1 MRYNAD
7 LAIYDRIQARGYL
20 RWNRDGRSE
29 RITYVIKRIT
39 TVHIFVMNTIKLI
52 HVGLGRW
59 GFDWAQ
65 HIYPHSNDVEP
76 VAYVDKE
83 PEALGRAQPK
93 LGASPS
99 KFFPALSDAIAAT
112 DAEAVVVAL
121 PLPLHAAVVREAL
134 LAGKH
139 VLIEK
144 PFTQTLEEA
153 HSLVDIAAKSSR
165 VLMVSQNYRFFAAPQ
180 AAYQFVRDAWFGQLH
195 TVQVDFRLNA
205 VAEGYG
211 DRHQT
216 LPNPLLADM
225 AVHHFDLMRM
235 VLGEDPVE
243 LSCRAWIPRGSPYQM
258 PPCAVIV
265 LTFPSGVVVNYRGS
279 WVDQAPKTPWA
290 GRWQMD
296 FDQGSLFWTA
306 RGDRP
311 LVNAQDRMSIR
322 RLNSEPEDL
331 GLEPVLK
338 YDRLG
343 VLHAFGV
350 AIRSG
355 TPPLFFP
362 SGRDN
367 ISTLSIVE
375 AAIRSSSLGGA
386 SVKIETVH

>member
-1 MRYNAD
+1 
-7 LAIYDRIQARGYL
+7 
-20 RWNRDGRSE
+20 
-29 RITYVIKRIT
+29 
-39 TVHIFVMNTIKLI
+39 MNKIKLI
-52 HVGLGRW
+52 HVGLGLW

-65 HIYPHSNDVEP
+65 HVYPRSHDVEP
-76 VAYVDKE
+76 VAYVDKD
-83 PEALGRAQPK
+83 PEALQRAQSK
-93 LGASPS
+93 LELSHY
-99 KFFPALSDAIAAT
+99 FPTLSDAIAGT

-153 HSLVDIAAKSSR
+153 HSLVDIAEKSSR

-211 DRHQT
+211 GRHQA

-235 VLGEDPVE
+235 VLGEDPAE

-265 LTFPSGVVVNYRGS
+265 LTFPSGVVVKIS
-279 WVDQAPKTPWA
+279 L
-290 GRWQMD
+290 GRPMAN
-296 FDQGSLFWTA
+296 GLRA
-306 RGDRP
+306 RILVLDRS
-311 LVNAQDRMSIR
+311 R
-322 RLNSEPEDL
+322 
-331 GLEPVLK
+331 
-338 YDRLG
+338 
-343 VLHAFGV
+343 
-350 AIRSG
+350 
-355 TPPLFFP
+355 
-362 SGRDN
+362 
-367 ISTLSIVE
+367 
-375 AAIRSSSLGGA
+375 RSSPGQCAGSD
-386 SVKIETVH
+386 VDPTT

>member
-1 MRYNAD
+1 
-7 LAIYDRIQARGYL
+7 
-20 RWNRDGRSE
+20 
-29 RITYVIKRIT
+29 
-39 TVHIFVMNTIKLI
+39 MNTIKLI

-65 HIYPHSNDVEP
+65 HIYPGSNDVEP

-83 PEALGRAQPK
+83 PEVLARAQSK

-99 KFFPALSDAIAAT
+99 NFFSALANAIAAT

-139 VLIEK
+139 ILIEK

-153 HSLVDIAAKSSR
+153 HRLVDIAEKSAR

-205 VAEGYG
+205 VTEGYG

-322 RLNSEPEDL
+322 RVNSEPEDL
-331 GLEPVLK
+331 DLEPVLK

-343 VLHAFGV
+343 VLNAFAV

-355 TPPLFFP
+355 TPPPFFP

-367 ISTLSIVE
+367 IATLSIVE

>member
-1 MRYNAD
+1 
-7 LAIYDRIQARGYL
+7 
-20 RWNRDGRSE
+20 
-29 RITYVIKRIT
+29 
-39 TVHIFVMNTIKLI
+39 MNTIKLI

-65 HIYPHSNDVEP
+65 HIYPGSNDVEP

-83 PEALGRAQPK
+83 PEALGRAQSK
-93 LGASPS
+93 LGDSPS
-99 KFFPALSDAIAAT
+99 KFFAALSDAIAAT
-112 DAEAVVVAL
+112 DADAVVVAL
-121 PLPLHAAVVREAL
+121 PLPLHAAIVREAL

-153 HSLVDIAAKSSR
+153 HSLVDIAERSSR

-211 DRHQT
+211 DRHQA

-279 WVDQAPKTPWA
+279 WVDQVPKTPWA

-296 FDQGSLFWTA
+296 FEQGSVFWTA

-311 LVNAQDRMSIR
+311 LVNVQDRMSIR
-322 RLNSEPEDL
+322 RLNSEPEDID
-331 GLEPVLK
+331 LEPMPK

-343 VLHAFGV
+343 VLNAFAV
-350 AIRSG
+350 SIRSG
-355 TPPLFFP
+355 TPPSFFP

-367 ISTLSIVE
+367 ISTLSMVE
-375 AAIRSSSLGGA
+375 AAIRSSSQGGA

>member
-1 MRYNAD
+1 
-7 LAIYDRIQARGYL
+7 
-20 RWNRDGRSE
+20 
-29 RITYVIKRIT
+29 
-39 TVHIFVMNTIKLI
+39 MNTIKLI

-65 HIYPHSNDVEP
+65 HIYPGSDDVEP
-76 VAYVDKE
+76 VAFVDKE
-83 PEALGRAQPK
+83 PEALERAQAK
-93 LGASPS
+93 LGAAPS
-99 KFFPALSDAIAAT
+99 KVFPALSEAIAAT

-121 PLPLHAAVVREAL
+121 PLPLHAPVVNEAL

-153 HSLVDIAAKSSR
+153 RGLVSIAEKSSR
-165 VLMVSQNYRFFAAPQ
+165 VLMVSQNYRFFSAPQ
-180 AAYQFVRDAWFGQLH
+180 AAYRFVRDAWFGQLH

-211 DRHQT
+211 DRHQG

-235 VLGEDPVE
+235 VMGEDPVE

-296 FDQGSLFWTA
+296 FEQGSLFWTS

-311 LVNAQDRMSIR
+311 LVNAHDRMSIR

-331 GLEPVLK
+331 DLKPVLK

-343 VLHAFGV
+343 VLNAFAV

-355 TPPLFFP
+355 IPPAFFP

-367 ISTLSIVE
+367 LSTLSIVD
-375 AAIRSSSLGGA
+375 AAIRSASQGGA
-386 SVKIETVH
+386 SVKI

>member
-1 MRYNAD
+1 M
-7 LAIYDRIQARGYL
+7 
-20 RWNRDGRSE
+20 S
-29 RITYVIKRIT
+29 K
-39 TVHIFVMNTIKLI
+39 IKLI

-65 HIYPHSNDVEP
+65 HVYHGSSEVEP
-76 VAYVDKE
+76 VAYVDKD
-83 PEALGRAQPK
+83 PEALGRAQSK
-93 LGASPS
+93 LGASPC
-99 KFFPALSDAIAAT
+99 KFFPALGDALAAT

-121 PLPLHAAVVREAL
+121 PLALHAVVAREAL

-139 VLIEK
+139 VIVEK

-153 HSLVDIAAKSSR
+153 HSLVGIAEKSSR

-180 AAYQFVRDAWFGQLH
+180 AAYEFVQDAWFGQLH

-205 VAEGYG
+205 AAEGYPY
-211 DRHQT
+211 RHRGM
-216 LPNPLLADM
+216 PNPLLADM
-225 AVHHFDLMRM
+225 SVHHFDLMRM
-235 VLGEDPVE
+235 VIGEDPVE

-258 PPCAVIV
+258 PPCAVVV
-265 LTFPSGVVVNYRGS
+265 LTFPSGIIVNYRGS

-296 FDQGSLFWTA
+296 FEEGSLFWTA

-311 LVNAQDRMSIR
+311 LVNRHDRMSIR
-322 RLNSEPEDL
+322 RLNSEPEDID
-331 GLEPVLK
+331 LEPMLK

-343 VLHAFGV
+343 VLNAFAV

-355 TPPLFFP
+355 TAPSFFP

-375 AAIRSSSLGGA
+375 AAIRSSLQGGA
-386 SVKIETVH
+386 SVQIETLH

>member
-1 MRYNAD
+1 M
-7 LAIYDRIQARGYL
+7 
-20 RWNRDGRSE
+20 S
-29 RITYVIKRIT
+29 K
-39 TVHIFVMNTIKLI
+39 IKLI

-59 GFDWAQ
+59 GSDWVQ
-65 HIYPHSNDVEP
+65 HVYPGSSDVEP
-76 VAYVDKE
+76 VAYVDKD
-83 PEALGRAQPK
+83 PETLGRAQSK
-93 LGASPS
+93 LAVSPG
-99 KFFPALSDAIAAT
+99 KFFPALSDALAAT

-121 PLPLHAAVVREAL
+121 PLALHATVAREAL

-139 VLIEK
+139 VVVEK

-153 HSLVDIAAKSSR
+153 HSLIGIAEERSR

-180 AAYQFVRDAWFGQLH
+180 AAHQFVRDAWFGQLH
-195 TVQVDFRLNA
+195 TVQIDFRLNA

-211 DRHQT
+211 HRHQA

-235 VLGEDPVE
+235 VIGEDPVE

-258 PPCAVIV
+258 PPCGVVV
-265 LTFPSGVVVNYRGS
+265 LTFPSGIVINYRGS
-279 WVDQAPKTPWA
+279 WVDQGPKTPWA

-296 FDQGSLFWTA
+296 FEQGSLFWTA

-311 LVNAQDRMSIR
+311 MVNRHDRMSIR
-322 RLNSEPEDL
+322 RLNSEPEDVD
-331 GLEPVLK
+331 LEPMLK

-343 VLHAFGV
+343 VLNAFSL

-355 TPPLFFP
+355 TAPSFFP

-367 ISTLSIVE
+367 SSTLSIVE
-375 AAIRSSSLGGA
+375 AAIRSSSQGGA
-386 SVKIETVH
+386 SVQIETLR

>member
-1 MRYNAD
+1 
-7 LAIYDRIQARGYL
+7 
-20 RWNRDGRSE
+20 
-29 RITYVIKRIT
+29 
-39 TVHIFVMNTIKLI
+39 MNKIKLI

-59 GFDWAQ
+59 GFDWVQ
-65 HIYPHSNDVEP
+65 HIYPGSSEVEP
-76 VAYVDKE
+76 VAYVDKD
-83 PEALGRAQPK
+83 PETLKRAQSK

-99 KFFPALSDAIAAT
+99 KFFPALGDAVAAT

-121 PLPLHAAVVREAL
+121 PLPLHAVLAREAL

-139 VLIEK
+139 VIVEK
-144 PFTQTLEEA
+144 PFTPTLEEA
-153 HSLVDIAAKSSR
+153 HSLVGIAEKSSR

-180 AAYQFVRDAWFGQLH
+180 AAHQFVRDAWFGQLH

-211 DRHQT
+211 SRHQG

-235 VLGEDPVE
+235 VIGEDPSE
-243 LSCRAWIPRGSPYQM
+243 LSCRAWIPRGNPYQM
-258 PPCAVIV
+258 PPCAVVV
-265 LTFPSGVVVNYRGS
+265 LTFPSGIVVNYRGS

-296 FDQGSLFWTA
+296 FELGSLFWTA

-311 LVNAQDRMSIR
+311 MVNRRDRMSIR
-322 RLNSEPEDL
+322 RLNSEPEDFV
-331 GLEPVLK
+331 LEPMLQ
-338 YDRLG
+338 YDRFG
-343 VLHAFGV
+343 VLNAFAV

-355 TPPLFFP
+355 TAPSFFP

-375 AAIRSSSLGGA
+375 AAIKSSLQGGA
-386 SVKIETVH
+386 SVQIANAH